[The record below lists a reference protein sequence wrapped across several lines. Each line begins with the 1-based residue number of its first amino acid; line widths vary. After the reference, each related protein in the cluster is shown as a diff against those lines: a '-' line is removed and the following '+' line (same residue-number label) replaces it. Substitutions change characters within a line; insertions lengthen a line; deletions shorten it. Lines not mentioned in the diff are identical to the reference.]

1 MAKSSRK
8 QIEMDEKLVL
18 SDLKENGR
26 AGFGVIAEKYG
37 FSRQKVWRIVNR
49 LEKNK
54 TILGYKAVVDNEKIE
69 LERFLIMVSARR
81 AFDFE
86 MLDEIVTEIKSLCVT
101 VNGSSITHGTYDW
114 VLDVTTDGGI
124 KAIKKCEWK
133 IYDIQGQLIRGID
146 ILQVLLEHP
155 IPV

>member
-101 VNGSSITHGTYDW
+101 VNGSSITYGTYDW

-133 IYDIQGQLIRGID
+133 IFGNWFAIRNFNC
-146 ILQVLLEHP
+146 VM
-155 IPV
+155 